1 MIFVFI
7 SSTNSII
14 LQWASL
20 MTLKT
25 IAAPRI
31 ELSPNWIQYNNCVG
45 FFLRKHFSISNPI
58 TSFQSEKEIKKEL
71 VQNDKSNGM
80 QFMEYTRINSQSLL
94 FLLTIPDWYS
104 FFRCLPRYISF
115 ACACDNYDKL
125 IHTNRG
131 FKLLGSRPS
140 FMIRLLSEI
149 RVQCP
154 HSWSLFLTPFQ
165 PLSPPLLGTRP
176 PHVWARASGD
186 WS

>member
-1 MIFVFI
+1 MIKPHEIFSIYHEMIFVFI

-58 TSFQSEKEIKKEL
+58 TSFQSAKEIMKKEL

-104 FFRCLPRYISF
+104 FFDVFPDTFHLRVLAIIMISLYTLTEDLS
-115 ACACDNYDKL
+115 CSD
-125 IHTNRG
+125 
-131 FKLLGSRPS
+131 LGRPS
-140 FMIRLLSEI
+140 
-149 RVQCP
+149 
-154 HSWSLFLTPFQ
+154 WSGSYQRSGFSALTPD
-165 PLSPPLLGTRP
+165 PCS
-176 PHVWARASGD
+176 
-186 WS
+186 